1 MRANTLNFTST
12 LTLNSIF
19 CLMPTMIDQTLI
31 NKWLDAKSDEALK
44 KLLNNEPL
52 SFEDNVSFCLVAQ
65 REETRLF
72 RQEMERRFG
81 EMERRFVH
89 VDDEITDIK
98 LEIRELKAQNMETNR
113 RIDDLR
119 KEMVHQT
126 RWMLGG
132 ITMIVALAK
141 LFDVLSK

>member
-72 RQEMERRFG
+72 RQEMERRF
-81 EMERRFVH
+81 VH